1 MTSPEQPPV
10 ATTSSIGELWYLQG
24 SPWSIRVHWTLA
36 LCAVDA
42 EKRPYKPFIDQF
54 ALWRRLGFPLRGQTL
69 SVPVLFPAAPRGA
82 RPLRSSYDISKYAAQ
97 QAGGD
102 HVRRLFPPDREG
114 DVQRL
119 VKAADCVMEFGRGR
133 VNTYMKANPDEAVRN
148 FLPPNVQGLFFAKPV
163 VRFSLWLFGRK
174 YPPSS
179 RADVSAA
186 LTDIQST
193 LRMNGTGYLIGSS
206 LTFADICVA
215 CAIFFGMDFGRNIPE
230 SATLAQEFPDIVE
243 WRKRIFAE
251 HFRGNE
257 TEAFDFNPPP
267 AKKNK

>member
-1 MTSPEQPPV
+1 MTSPEPAV
-10 ATTSSIGELWYLQG
+10 APASSIGELWYLQG
-24 SPWSIRVHWTLA
+24 SPWSVRVHWTLA
-36 LCAVDA
+36 LCAVEA

-54 ALWRRLGFPLRGQTL
+54 ALWRRLGFPLRGPKL

-82 RPLRSSYDISKYAAQ
+82 RPLRSSYDIAKYAAA

-102 HVRRLFPPDREG
+102 HATRLFPPDRES

-119 VKAADCVMEFGRGR
+119 VMAADCIMEFGRGR
-133 VNTYMKANPDEAVRN
+133 LNAYMKANPDEAARN
-148 FLPPNVQGLFFAKPV
+148 FLPPNVQGLFFARPA
-163 VRFSLWLFGRK
+163 VRFSLWMFGRK

-179 RADVSAA
+179 RTDVSAA

-193 LRMNGTGYLIGSS
+193 LRATGSGYLVGNS

-243 WRKRIFAE
+243 WRKSIFAR
-251 HFRGNE
+251 HFIGDE
-257 TEAFDFNPPP
+257 KEAFDFNPPP
-267 AKKNK
+267 KKSK